1 MRKPFKLRSGN
12 SPMFKKMGSSPAK
25 QYSKKIGPANKPGT
39 TKDLRKAS
47 DEVPLD
53 DKYDAEYDKKRAAY
67 EESLSYEKRLKSP
80 AKQTDWE
87 AIHKKAIEQDPRYG
101 KMSLEEYKTE
111 ARRQMKSK
119 KEGKGW
125 DAMGVYDYK
134 GKKKENQKEN
144 EEVSV
149 DEPADNITQMMT
161 NPNAEGEEKGD
172 KWKEGLKKVGGAL
185 VAGFTGGLDA
195 VYGTGKVMPGKTVK
209 AYDPD
214 KKKKDDKSGEE
225 KVDEILA

>member
-1 MRKPFKLRSGN
+1 MGKPFKMRSGN
-12 SPMFKKMGSSPAK
+12 SPMFKQIGSKSQSPAQIK
-25 QYSKKIGPANKPGT
+25 QFGIGKGT
-39 TKDLRKAS
+39 
-47 DEVPLD
+47 
-53 DKYDAEYDKKRAAY
+53 
-67 EESLSYEKRLKSP
+67 SP
-80 AKQTDWE
+80 YMQTDWE
-87 AIHKKAIEQDPRYG
+87 AVHKKAIEQDPRYG

-134 GKKKENQKEN
+134 GKKKEK

-149 DEPADNITQMMT
+149 NEPADNITENIT
-161 NPNAEGEEKGD
+161 SAPPESEEKGD
-172 KWKEGLKKVGGAL
+172 KWKDGLKKVGGAL

-214 KKKKDDKSGEE
+214 KKKKDDKSGED